1 MVVFVSSFEGKSKTT
16 GNPFQVVSLLEARVS
31 RKGEAIVGR
40 VVEFFVSD
48 IDCSEL
54 QAGDVVKPEFEESE
68 FLGGKP
74 DLVAL
79 EPTGENVFAEILG
92 V

>member
-1 MVVFVSSFEGKSKTT
+1 MVIFVNSFEGQSKK
-16 GNPFQVVSLLEARVS
+16 GNRFQVVSLMEARYS
-31 RKGEAIVGR
+31 KKEKQIIGHA
-40 VVEFFVSD
+40 VEFFVSD
-48 IDCSEL
+48 MDCSEL

-79 EPTGENVFAEILG
+79 EPTGENVFAEMLG